1 MTISSAALRRSIL
14 PLCALLGQLACS
26 STGSDA
32 SDGTPATGGS
42 GSPVAGSSSI
52 AGASSASAGNN
63 SAGGNTSGSL
73 GGNGGLASSAGA
85 PTAGGAQSGNS
96 AGAANNGGAAG
107 GAVAGGGASATGGA
121 TATGGSG
128 GATATAGS
136 GGAAGTTATGG
147 NAPPGYPAP
156 TTDNY
161 SKCKTVP
168 MTGTVCPGGGPGPV
182 CIECLFGGDTY
193 TVPNVA
199 TADGKAEAGNYVVTV
214 QVGGAAAGQT
224 FISAESNRGL
234 LSSVST
240 AAGQS
245 AEYSF
250 VVNVRQNE
258 GQPVEANASAGYP
271 GLDLFFSGT
280 TAMPPQVSAVGYAL
294 TSATTKPV
302 MLYIASDSTVC
313 DQTASAFAGW
323 GQMLPEFFAP
333 PLGVA
338 NYADSGE
345 SSASFYGNG
354 QMWGAIKAHWAPG
367 DWVIIQFGH
376 NDKTSSDAQVETNL
390 EKYVTD
396 ALAANVTPIL
406 VSPPA
411 RVGDWDGAVLASQA
425 GLHPASAMG
434 AAAAKKV
441 AFIDLTSMSIAWYNT
456 LGSKAAALQFHA
468 NDSDATH
475 TNLAGATKLASLVAG
490 AIKTQNIGLT
500 KYLR

>member
-1 MTISSAALRRSIL
+1 M
-14 PLCALLGQLACS
+14 
-26 STGSDA
+26 
-32 SDGTPATGGS
+32 
-42 GSPVAGSSSI
+42 AGSS
-52 AGASSASAGNN
+52 
-63 SAGGNTSGSL
+63 
-73 GGNGGLASSAGA
+73 
-85 PTAGGAQSGNS
+85 
-96 AGAANNGGAAG
+96 
-107 GAVAGGGASATGGA
+107 
-121 TATGGSG
+121 
-128 GATATAGS
+128 
-136 GGAAGTTATGG
+136 GAAGTGTATGG

-156 TTDNY
+156 TTDNR
-161 SKCKTVP
+161 SKCMTVP

-199 TADGKAEAGNYVVTV
+199 TAEGTAEAGNYVVTV
-214 QVGGAAAGQT
+214 QLGGAAAGQT

-250 VVNVRQNE
+250 VVNVRANE
-258 GQPVEANASAGYP
+258 GQPVEANASAGYA

-280 TAMPPQVSAVGYAL
+280 TAMPPQISAIGYAL
-294 TSATTKPV
+294 TSAATKPV
-302 MLYIASDSTVC
+302 MVYVASDSTVC
-313 DQTASAFAGW
+313 DQTDSAFAGW

-333 PLGVA
+333 PLGIA

-354 QMWGAIKAHWAPG
+354 KMWGAIKAHWAPG

-376 NDKTSSDAQVETNL
+376 NDKMATDAQVETNL

-411 RVGDWDGAVLASQA
+411 RVGTWNGNVLASQA
-425 GLHPASAMG
+425 SLHPASAMG
-434 AAAAKKV
+434 AAAAKNV
-441 AFIDLTSMSIAWYNT
+441 AYIDLTSLSTAWYNT
-456 LGSKAAALQFHA
+456 LGSEAAALKFHA

-490 AIKTQNIGLT
+490 AIKTQNLGLA
-500 KYLR
+500 KYLRP

>member
-1 MTISSAALRRSIL
+1 MTIVAATFRRSIL

-26 STGSDA
+26 GTSADS
-32 SDGTPATGGS
+32 TPANDGGAAS
-42 GSPVAGSSSI
+42 GAGSPAT
-52 AGASSASAGNN
+52 AGASSASAGNT
-63 SAGGNTSGSL
+63 SAGGNASENGGGSNSGGSAESGGASGGGSGSTNS
-73 GGNGGLASSAGA
+73 GGSTSVGGSAGST
-85 PTAGGAQSGNS
+85 TAGGATSGGGTS
-96 AGAANNGGAAG
+96 TAGSSGAAG
-107 GAVAGGGASATGGA
+107 TG
-121 TATGGSG
+121 TATGGS
-128 GATATAGS
+128 
-136 GGAAGTTATGG
+136 
-147 NAPPGYPAP
+147 APPGYPAP
-156 TTDNY
+156 TADNY
-161 SKCKTVP
+161 SKCTTVP

-199 TADGKAEAGNYVVTV
+199 TAQGIAEAGNYVVTV
-214 QVGGAAAGQT
+214 QLGGAAAGQT

-234 LSSVST
+234 LSSVTT

-250 VVNVRQNE
+250 VVNVRANE
-258 GQPVEANASAGYP
+258 GQPVESTASAGYP

-280 TAMPPQVSAVGYAL
+280 TAMPPQVSAIGYSL
-294 TSATTKPV
+294 VSAATKPV
-302 MLYIASDSTVC
+302 MVYVASDSTVC
-313 DQTASAFAGW
+313 DQTDSAFAGW

-333 PLGVA
+333 PLDIA

-345 SSASFYGNG
+345 SSASFYGNA
-354 QMWGAIKAHWAPG
+354 QMWGAIKAHWVAG

-376 NDKTSSDAQVETNL
+376 NDKDSTDAQVETNL

-396 ALAANVTPIL
+396 ALAAKVTPIL

-411 RVGDWDGAVLASQA
+411 RVGVWNGNVLASQA

-434 AAAAKKV
+434 AAAAKNV
-441 AFIDLTSMSIAWYNT
+441 AFIDLTTLSTTWYNT
-456 LGSKAAALQFHA
+456 LGSEAAALKFHA

-490 AIKTQNIGLT
+490 AIKTQNLGLA
-500 KYLR
+500 KYLRP

>member
-1 MTISSAALRRSIL
+1 MTIATATLRRSIL

-26 STGSDA
+26 
-32 SDGTPATGGS
+32 GS
-42 GSPVAGSSSI
+42 GSDGAPANGSGASPGAGSSAV
-52 AGASSASAGNN
+52 AGASSASAGNT
-63 SAGGNTSGSL
+63 SAGGNVGENGGGATSGGSVE
-73 GGNGGLASSAGA
+73 S
-85 PTAGGAQSGNS
+85 GGAEVGGSGGS
-96 AGAANNGGAAG
+96 TSIGGAAG
-107 GAVAGGGASATGGA
+107 SAMAGGA
-121 TATGGSG
+121 TSG
-128 GATATAGS
+128 GGTSMAGS
-136 GGAAGTTATGG
+136 SGAAGTGTATGG

-156 TTDNY
+156 TADNY
-161 SKCKTVP
+161 SKCMTVP

-182 CIECLFGGDTY
+182 CIECLFGGNTY

-199 TADGKAEAGNYVVTV
+199 TAQGTAEAGNYVVTV
-214 QVGGAAAGQT
+214 QLGGAAAGQT

-234 LSSVST
+234 LSSVTT

-250 VVNVRQNE
+250 VVNVRANE

-280 TAMPPQVSAVGYAL
+280 TAMPPQVSAIGYAL
-294 TSATTKPV
+294 TSAATKPV
-302 MLYIASDSTVC
+302 MVYVASDSTVC
-313 DQTASAFAGW
+313 DQTDSAFAGW

-333 PLGVA
+333 PLGIA

-376 NDKTSSDAQVETNL
+376 NDKMATDAQVETNL

-396 ALAANVTPIL
+396 ALAAKVTPIL

-411 RVGDWDGAVLASQA
+411 RVGTWNGNVLASQA
-425 GLHPASAMG
+425 TLHPASAMG
-434 AAAAKKV
+434 AAAAKNV
-441 AFIDLTSMSIAWYNT
+441 AYIDLTSLSTAWYNT
-456 LGSKAAALQFHA
+456 LGSEAAALKFHA

-490 AIKTQNIGLT
+490 AIKTQNLGLA
-500 KYLR
+500 KYLRP